1 MSRPVSPTLVN
12 GPEHTER
19 PSIKLKISGGRSN
32 IDNSVIVD
40 ATGQALFSIKSNSRR
55 TNLVSCRDNVEI
67 AKIKWNRMSPC
78 MVFRGKK
85 MTCEEWLPL
94 ARPDSEYMPTSAI
107 GCADSEWPALGLA
120 YSHKVMH
127 NSRGWIGRPLAM
139 CVSVPTTILAG
150 IERPT
155 IANPSQPT
163 WPRRSSV
170 EYQVRFR

>member
-94 ARPDSEYMPTSAI
+94 ARPESESEYLHARPCYCACDDSELCPT
-107 GCADSEWPALGLA
+107 LGLA
-120 YSHKVMH
+120 YLHAAAMH
-127 NSRGWIGRPLAM
+127 NSRGWISRPRAM
-139 CVSVPTTILAG
+139 CVLSPFALVTIPLAEIVRPAITT
-150 IERPT
+150 
-155 IANPSQPT
+155 S
-163 WPRRSSV
+163 
-170 EYQVRFR
+170 